1 MLRIVLPR
9 DYTAQT
15 CSIARTLEILGDRWT
30 LLIVRSAALGGTTRF
45 ADFQRKLAIP
55 KDVLADRLG
64 RLVDEGI
71 LERRLYQQRPARYEY
86 LITGKGSELIT
97 LLVAMIEWGDRH
109 YAPNGPPLE
118 IIHNSCHSHV
128 VQQLTCT
135 HCHATIE
142 PADVTARSGPGAS
155 PAQVAA

>member
-1 MLRIVLPR
+1 MLPR
-9 DYTAQT
+9 DYNAQT

-30 LLIVRSAALGGTTRF
+30 LLIVRNAALGGTTRF
-45 ADFQRKLAIP
+45 ADFQRKLAIA

-86 LITGKGSELIT
+86 LITNKGSELIT

-118 IIHNSCHSHV
+118 IIHNACHNHV

-135 HCHATIE
+135 HCHAVIE
-142 PADVTARSGPGAS
+142 PADVTTRSGPGSSQA
-155 PAQVAA
+155 PVAA